1 MGPNQTYKLSYSK
14 GNHRPNEKTTYRM
27 EENICKQCDSEG
39 LNFPNIKQLIQLQLN
54 NNKKQPIKTWAE
66 DLNVFFLQRRNINV

>member
-1 MGPNQTYKLSYSK
+1 MGPNQTYKLSHSK

-39 LNFPNIKQLIQLQLN
+39 LNFQNIKQLIQLQLN

-66 DLNVFFLQRRNINV
+66 DLNVFFLQRRNTNV